1 MPSCQLRDPRSDS
14 WPLMSSIWPTTF
26 ICIAYVY
33 IVKVGKRSK
42 AKHFTWHFKVAGPN
56 FMKNREPYNIK
67 GIMIAYNLF
76 QVTFTLLNSFSNI
89 IFFIIFGL
97 KKNCYLN
104 LYTDPVLCLDVLCEL
119 DLFWILP
126 WQQQVQLA
134 LWAGDSWIE
143 AFSFDHYQ
151 VDYSN
156 SPDSLRILSLAWWY
170 FFSKFVDLLDTFFFV
185 ARYTHDKGLLWTV
198 WYLAFCEGRSTAMCR
213 LCTWSTIAPFPGSP
227 GGDQSEFLLW
237 IRCRKS
243 VFFLQSWMMILKE
256 DYDGVMK
263 SPLMST
269 DLLGVVKQHLVPS

>member
-1 MPSCQLRDPRSDS
+1 M
-14 WPLMSSIWPTTF
+14 
-26 ICIAYVY
+26 
-33 IVKVGKRSK
+33 
-42 AKHFTWHFKVAGPN
+42 
-56 FMKNREPYNIK
+56 
-67 GIMIAYNLF
+67 
-76 QVTFTLLNSFSNI
+76 
-89 IFFIIFGL
+89 FGL
-97 KKNCYLN
+97 NKNCYQYI
-104 LYTDPVLCLDVLCEL
+104 YTDPVLRLDVLCEL

-143 AFSFDHYQ
+143 AFSFDHSQ

-185 ARYTHDKGLLWTV
+185 ARYTHDKVLLWMV

-237 IRCRKS
+237 IRCHKS
-243 VFFLQSWMMILKE
+243 VFFFKAEWWYWCYEVSSHVHRFVGGSQAAFGPFLNSGSERQLRFISSHGCQESTLWCTSTTSAPHSVRGCNLTS
-256 DYDGVMK
+256 GGK
-263 SPLMST
+263 SISPPCR
-269 DLLGVVKQHLVPS
+269 LLTTQQLAHK